1 MTPRNVRNAW
11 MNAQIDGRGPIAT
24 GPVSA
29 DGQMQVRFFVR
40 DNGRVIPSVSIE
52 TVATR
57 DDRLMLRVFA
67 PDGTLLFEHET
78 TR

>member
-1 MTPRNVRNAW
+1 MAPRNVRNAW
-11 MNAQIDGRGPIAT
+11 MNAQIDGRSPIAT

-40 DNGRVIPSVSIE
+40 DNGRVIPSVRIE
-52 TVATR
+52 TLATR
-57 DDRLMLRVFA
+57 DGRLMLRVFA
-67 PDGTLLFEHET
+67 PAGTLLFEHET